1 VIVEWKH
8 RKAETE
14 VEPLLARAA
23 RLDGSL
29 VHTYPRQ
36 VKDILCATLP
46 VAFESRHELTAR
58 VVVEVLGDVYAID
71 HRDLLADGDGPLA
84 GYTFARGNTAIV
96 FSDPQYGEGFE
107 RFTLAHE
114 ASHLAV
120 EYLPLL
126 AGARQAELF
135 GGTGAPAFF
144 ARRDPPGHIFV
155 GTAGRPTGTSDM
167 VHQYARLRADK
178 NAWLREVVANACAAE
193 LLAPH
198 REVSRVLAS
207 MVQGADARATIQSFF
222 GLSRRAAEVRLADLG
237 LSDKTPDGL
246 QFLLA

>member
-14 VEPLLARAA
+14 VEPLLKRAA
-23 RLDGSL
+23 RLDEGLIRS
-29 VHTYPRQ
+29 YPRPI
-36 VKDILCATLP
+36 KDIVCAVLP
-46 VAFESRHELTAR
+46 VAFESRPQLTVAK
-58 VVVEVLGDVYAID
+58 VVEILGDVYAID

-84 GYTFARGNTAIV
+84 GFTFAKGETAVI

-107 RFTLAHE
+107 RFTIAHE
-114 ASHLAV
+114 AGHIAV

-135 GGTGAPAFF
+135 GGAKAPAFY

-155 GTAGRPTGTSDM
+155 GTAGKPTGTSDL
-167 VHQYARLRADK
+167 VQQYARLRADK

-193 LLAPH
+193 LIAPH
-198 REVSRVLAS
+198 REVGRLLAS
-207 MVQGADARATIQSFF
+207 LPRGVDRRDAVQSFF

-237 LSDKTPDGL
+237 LAGQPSSD
-246 QFLLA
+246 LLFVLA